1 MGKDKI
7 PKIKMFMEQLIKVG
21 FIVKRKNNKRDFE
34 LFCYW
39 AGGSIA
45 RYRIGRK
52 FLIAC
57 INPALLNNS
66 SKDEILRMILSQIFS
81 NPSIFSS
88 TVFNIL

>member
-1 MGKDKI
+1 MVLGSKGAKCDKV
-7 PKIKMFMEQLIKVG
+7 KFFMKLLTSQG
-21 FIVKRKNNKRDFE
+21 FIMKTQSNRKNFE

-57 INPALLNNS
+57 INPALNNS
-66 SKDEILRMILSQIFS
+66 SKDGILRMILS
-81 NPSIFSS
+81 
-88 TVFNIL
+88 

>member
-7 PKIKMFMEQLIKVG
+7 PKIKMFMEQLISVG
-21 FIVKRKNNKRDFE
+21 FIVKRKNNRDFE
-34 LFCYW
+34 LFCHW
-39 AGGSIA
+39 AGGTML

-66 SKDEILRMILSQIFS
+66 SKDEILRMILS
-81 NPSIFSS
+81 
-88 TVFNIL
+88 